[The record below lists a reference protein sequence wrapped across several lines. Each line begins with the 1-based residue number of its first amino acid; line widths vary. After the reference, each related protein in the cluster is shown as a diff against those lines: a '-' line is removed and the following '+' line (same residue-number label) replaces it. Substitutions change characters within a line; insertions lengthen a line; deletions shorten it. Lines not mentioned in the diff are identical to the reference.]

1 MSRRGLD
8 PRVNYAVVAT
18 ALIVTAADA
27 LTKAWARHA
36 LATHVVHVGGP
47 LWLRLEYNQGVSFSF
62 GRFGTLTTIVTIVV
76 ALVVAAISMRARPG
90 VPSMGFGLLIG
101 GGVANVIDRLA
112 ASPHVVTDFVAVGS
126 FPVFNLA
133 DASITVGF
141 IVLLVAVLSGE
152 RLIA

>member
-1 MSRRGLD
+1 MSRRRLGL
-8 PRVNYAVVAT
+8 RVNNAVVAT

-36 LATHVVHVGGP
+36 LATHDVHVGG
-47 LWLRLEYNQGVSFSF
+47 LIWLRLQYNQGVSFSF
-62 GRFGTLTTIVTIVV
+62 SRFGTLTTIVTVVV
-76 ALVVAAISMRARPG
+76 ALVFAVISMRARPG
-90 VPSMGFGLLIG
+90 VPSVGFGLLIG

>member
-8 PRVNYAVVAT
+8 LRVNNAVVAT

-36 LATHVVHVGGP
+36 LSTHDVHVGG
-47 LWLRLEYNQGVSFSF
+47 LIWLRLAYNQGVSFSF
-62 GRFGTLTTIVTIVV
+62 GRFGTLTTIVTVVV
-76 ALVVAAISMRARPG
+76 ALVLAAVAMRARPG
-90 VPSMGFGLLIG
+90 VSSVGFGLLIG
-101 GGVANVIDRLA
+101 GGVANVIDRLS

-141 IVLLVAVLSGE
+141 IVLLVAVLTGE
-152 RLIA
+152 RLIT